1 MHAKTLSQP
10 ALDPI
15 PSFHLSLHVPL
26 APPPCLPA
34 RPLPSFGLAGVKQN
48 LPDVQHN
55 GLHKLV
61 AAPEVLVP
69 NGTKMVLPLLL
80 PLKPRPP
87 PGHSSSGS
95 SSSSSSSNNI
105 VVVVVVVAVAV
116 AVAVTVVVMI
126 MVTMCRPSRH
136 GRDRPTP
143 QKELV

>member
-34 RPLPSFGLAGVKQN
+34 LPLPSFGLAGVKQN
-48 LPDVQHN
+48 LPDVQHD

-95 SSSSSSSNNI
+95 SSSSSNNI
-105 VVVVVVVAVAV
+105 VVVVVVAV